1 MTRRNFLY
9 SVAVPLAA
17 GALPRAAKAALP
29 LSKLGIASTSF
40 VAAFQM
46 RPAAGDTAGAAT
58 RRTTADFL
66 EQCHS
71 LGAGGIQAQINGDLP
86 KLRARAE
93 QLGMY
98 VEGMIS
104 LPKTSDTS
112 AFERTLQDAKAAGAT
127 VLRCAALSGRR
138 YESFTDLSGWKNFV
152 DVTQGA
158 LKHVVPILERN
169 RMRLALE
176 NHKDWT
182 VEDYLG
188 LMKTYSSEY
197 LGACLD
203 FGNNISLLDDPMEV
217 VRSLAPYTMAAHI
230 KDMGVAPYEDG
241 FLLSE
246 VPLGE
251 GLLDLLGIIKTVRRA
266 RPNVRFSLE
275 MMTRDPLKVPCLT
288 EKYWT
293 VFPGRGGE
301 YLARTLKLVQKYSST
316 HKPLPMVSQLSKEDR
331 NRVEE
336 ENVKACLRYS
346 REHLEAAL

>member
-9 SVAVPLAA
+9 SAAVPLAGGA
-17 GALPRAAKAALP
+17 GFRTANAESP

-46 RPAAGDTAGAAT
+46 RPAAGDVN
-58 RRTTADFL
+58 RRTTSDFL

-104 LPKTSDTS
+104 LPKASDTS
-112 AFERTLQDAKAAGAT
+112 AFERTVLDAKAAGAG

-138 YESFTDLSGWKNFV
+138 YESFTDLSAWKAFV
-152 DVTQGA
+152 DGTHGA
-158 LKHVVPILERN
+158 LKLVMPILERN

-251 GLLDLLGIIKTVRRA
+251 GLLDLPGIIKTVRLA

-293 VFPGRGGE
+293 LFPGRSGV
-301 YLARTLKLVQKYSST
+301 YLARTLKLVQTYSAN
-316 HKPLPMVSQLSKEDR
+316 HKSLPMVSQLSKEDR
-331 NRVEE
+331 NHVEE

>member
-1 MTRRNFLY
+1 MT
-9 SVAVPLAA
+9 
-17 GALPRAAKAALP
+17 
-29 LSKLGIASTSF
+29 TS
-40 VAAFQM
+40 
-46 RPAAGDTAGAAT
+46 
-58 RRTTADFL
+58 DFL

-93 QLGMY
+93 QLGIY

-104 LPKTSDTS
+104 LPKTSDAS
-112 AFERTLQDAKAAGAT
+112 AFERTLQDAKPGGAT
-127 VLRCAALSGRR
+127 VPRCAAVSGRR
-138 YESFTDLSGWKNFV
+138 YETFTNLADWKSFVQAAFV
-152 DVTQGA
+152 S
-158 LKHVVPILERN
+158 LKLVIPILERN
-169 RMRLALE
+169 RMHLALE

-182 VEDYLG
+182 VDDYLG

-203 FGNNISLLDDPMEV
+203 FGNNISLLDDPMDV
-217 VRSLAPYTMAAHI
+217 VRSLAPYTIAAHI

-251 GLLDLLGIIKTVRRA
+251 GLLDLPGILKTVRRA

-293 VFPGRGGE
+293 VFPGRSGE
-301 YLARTLKLVQKYSST
+301 YLACMLKLVQKYSST
-316 HKPLPMVSQLSKEDR
+316 HKPLPVVSQLSKEDR

-336 ENVKACLRYS
+336 ENVKACLRCS
-346 REHLEAAL
+346 RENLESAL